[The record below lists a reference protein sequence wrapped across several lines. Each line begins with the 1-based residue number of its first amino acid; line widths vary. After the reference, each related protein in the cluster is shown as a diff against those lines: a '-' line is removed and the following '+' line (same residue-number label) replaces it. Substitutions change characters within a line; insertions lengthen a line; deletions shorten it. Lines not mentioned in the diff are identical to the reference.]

1 MKIVV
6 LKSESGKVTSD
17 ALEEGEI
24 GDVVRKTA
32 EKALKEWNELTSDF
46 IIMRDS
52 QEARI
57 PLPLKPDMYE
67 KMKNFLT
74 GKDKT
79 SAIVKLPIF
88 IISFE
93 NQWKEENF
101 QDKKVYVISY
111 YLNEELKK
119 ELTDYAAQVTSEEA
133 EKDEEIE
140 EEDEDLEE

>member
-1 MKIVV
+1 MKVLV
-6 LKSESGKVTSD
+6 LKSESGQITSD
-17 ALEEGEI
+17 HFEEGDI
-24 GDVVRKTA
+24 GEVVRKTA

-52 QEARI
+52 QEAKL
-57 PLPLKPDMYE
+57 PLPLKPDVYE
-67 KMKNFLT
+67 KTKNFLA

-79 SAIVKLPIF
+79 SAILKLPIF

-111 YLNEELKK
+111 YLTDELKEEL
-119 ELTDYAAQVTSEEA
+119 TNYAAQVTSEEKA
-133 EKDEEIE
+133 EPVEEDEE
-140 EEDEDLEE
+140 EDLEE